1 MTTASY
7 SIQSETPTPPDI
19 RGILAVAGLPTELPW
34 STSAHVKAAGGDQ
47 PATTVYTHT
56 LSLERP
62 MTDTDTAPLGAETAP
77 EDDGAPQTT
86 TEALND
92 REPLSFTAAQAE
104 AEQDAQPDPLED
116 YVVLAEVPARLLR
129 NDAHI
134 GTAILPPIMKRA
146 LEGVTPE
153 NIGTIKLVDGDDTIR
168 LVMSDGYDPAVEG
181 ADDDADGFAGFLR
194 GLAEAA
200 AREEGETPD
209 LGLNDIFGRLFAGA
223 PGGPMEPQEID
234 PQHVIAKVR
243 DLPDDAEL
251 QMVVNGLPLEGY
263 EALATA
269 WADVLPEAAK
279 EITQLV
285 ARCKLIEQTPYQTVF
300 RKVTKEAFIAGQEA
314 LIAFTETYV
323 DPEEVKA
330 NCFHAFL
337 GLGLAAVLTAL
348 DAFAGAANME
358 EITGELNVRLDPE
371 TLADVMVWMVKS
383 GLVLET
389 EGAFEMSIRGT
400 VLHHVIDLGEATLQQ
415 IADAS
420 DASPKQVQKALDF
433 LVAGGFVKDDGGTYA
448 FDY

>member
-7 SIQSETPTPPDI
+7 SVRSASASIPDLA
-19 RGILAVAGLPTELPW
+19 GILCVAQARVTHSVVSRQDDP
-34 STSAHVKAAGGDQ
+34 DQ
-47 PATTVYTHT
+47 PAYFLHT
-56 LSLERP
+56 LCLETP

-153 NIGTIKLVDGDDTIR
+153 NIGTIKLVDGEDTIR

-194 GLAEAA
+194 GLAEA

-234 PQHVIAKVR
+234 PQDVIAKVR

-251 QMVVNGLPLEGY
+251 QMVVNGLPVEGY
-263 EALATA
+263 EALSKA
-269 WADVLPEAAK
+269 WTDVFPKAA
-279 EITQLV
+279 EEVAQLV
-285 ARCKLIEQTPYQTVF
+285 ARCKAIEQTPVQVIF
-300 RKVTKEAFIAGQEA
+300 KKVTKEAFIAGQEA

-348 DAFAGAANME
+348 DAFAGAADME

-433 LVAGGFVKDDGGTYA
+433 LVAGGFIKDDGGTYA